1 MAHVQTFEERSLMS
15 ALKTTVLLVDDDPAI
30 RNLLS
35 IILTK
40 SGYEVRSAQDGF
52 SALAALRHEI
62 PDILLSDL
70 YMPGMSGFELLSVV
84 RRRFPAITAVAMS
97 SAYSGSSVPP
107 GVVADAFYEKAT
119 SPDALLG
126 IIRSVH
132 NDPHGRLSFPGN
144 PVTPIW
150 IERNTDGSEE
160 THILLNCPECMRTF
174 SQSHPKSALVIH
186 ETQCHYCLASIAYA
200 LVQTSPP
207 APISRL
213 IDAASN
219 IPPDSNLPLA
229 KSARACIE
237 DAYDSGVRLSVS
249 LCAQIEPTTIFR
261 RGSYLRH
268 QQMED

>member
-1 MAHVQTFEERSLMS
+1 MAHVQTFEERTSMS
-15 ALKTTVLLVDDDPAI
+15 ALKTTVLLVDDDHAI
-30 RNLLS
+30 RHLLS

-52 SALAALRHEI
+52 AALAAIRHEI

-84 RRRFPAITAVAMS
+84 RRRFPSITAVAMS

-126 IIRSVH
+126 IISSTHNSPKGRRSA
-132 NDPHGRLSFPGN
+132 PEN

-150 IERNTDGSEE
+150 IERNTDSQE
-160 THILLNCPECMRTF
+160 THIMLGCPECMRTF
-174 SQSHPKSALVIH
+174 SQAHPISALVIH
-186 ETQCHYCLASIAYA
+186 ETQCRHCSASIAYA

-207 APISRL
+207 APVSRL
-213 IDAASN
+213 IDAASTT
-219 IPPDSNLPLA
+219 PLT
-229 KSARACIE
+229 S
-237 DAYDSGVRLSVS
+237 
-249 LCAQIEPTTIFR
+249 IF
-261 RGSYLRH
+261 
-268 QQMED
+268 D